1 LLAFAL
7 KKGNDALIKANKS
20 NTLMQIIKKMA
31 EVSRINNII
40 ERKLKKKNG
49 RFFPAIALYASRYSQ
64 YQHR

>member
-20 NTLMQIIKKMA
+20 NTLMQIIKKLA

-40 ERKLKKKNG
+40 ERK
-49 RFFPAIALYASRYSQ
+49 F
-64 YQHR
+64 